1 MKEDEFDCTQ
11 DPNDF
16 ARRLGIR
23 PQRIKE
29 VNDAADK
36 DLLVVDSSE
45 LQSAPV
51 KENEVLVYLNSKI
64 AATPPERVLYQKKP
78 SVDGGTISVVQV
90 PLQDIRVDDDPTKKK
105 LSDAAARV
113 QKAKDKAALDEAAR
127 RRSDRNKNKDEGQT
141 MDKAAEMAR
150 RKNLEKTPGETSIP
164 TVLNTVPSF
173 IAHITSCIGVSLGRN
188 DEEVEITISM
198 IKGLE
203 ESRRDLYAARLRK
216 SSGEKCDI
224 ESKLD
229 SFDPEAIIKLI
240 SDSDSDSEEDED
252 LRDEIVLLSSLF
264 KPKQKKTC
272 TGAFSVKP
280 KMRCSSSNE
289 NGR

>member
-16 ARRLGIR
+16 ARRLGIS

-29 VNDAADK
+29 INDAADK
-36 DLLVVDSSE
+36 DLLAADSGE
-45 LQSAPV
+45 LQSTPD
-51 KENEVLVYLNSKI
+51 KENEDPVYLNSKT
-64 AATPPERVLYQKKP
+64 AAISPERVLYQKNP
-78 SVDGGTISVVQV
+78 SVDGGTVSVVQV

-105 LSDAAARV
+105 LSDAAVRV

-127 RRSDRNKNKDEGQT
+127 RRSDRNKNKDKGQT

-164 TVLNTVPSF
+164 TVLNIVPSF

-188 DEEVEITISM
+188 DEEVKRTISM

-229 SFDPEAIIKLI
+229 SFDREAIRNLI
-240 SDSDSDSEEDED
+240 SDSDSDSEEDGD

-264 KPKQKKTC
+264 KLKQKKTC
-272 TGAFSVKP
+272 TGDFSVKP
-280 KMRCSSSNE
+280 KVRCSSSSE